1 MSVLLVCTPE
11 ESYAAPFLQNSHDE
25 VVVDTAGDFTGTADR
40 VVVTGISAEPA
51 AVRTAV
57 DQASGFAAGSVDIG
71 PLVGALSGDRAA
83 WTEALVGLS
92 LVEVSTDSGVPVAR
106 VKVDEAAGE
115 LEAAHVVGA
124 LIALPQSTVVPAVP
138 APAKPVTSAPAKA
151 TETKKKPAPQTLK
164 QRIAGIARRNR
175 KVLLALALVG
185 LVALAIG
192 GAAYAVI
199 GGYYTALVVTAILG
213 VVTASALRSEQQHR
227 RLLGG
232 DTAFQT
238 KQAQRSATHFKR
250 LARSM
255 GVIEL
260 TTVETKK
267 MLSRTEGTARVIRSD
282 LAQHFEQV
290 QATLN
295 LFQMVKVDGLLPPM
309 RGWAASPDVVG
320 VLIEELRASS
330 PKLIVECGSGVSTL
344 FLALAAKQHSPQT
357 RIVAL
362 DHDEEYAGKTR
373 ALLERHGVAEF
384 AEVRHAPLVPDVA
397 GQTWYDPQVAANLT
411 GIDLLFVD
419 GPPMTTGPLA
429 RKPALPVLWDQLS
442 PHGIIVLDDM
452 IRADEQEIAAGW
464 QSDHPELER
473 QDVRTEKGTTILRRR

>member
-1 MSVLLVCTPE
+1 MSVVLVCTPE

-25 VVVDTAGDFTGTADR
+25 VVVDTAGDFTGAADR
-40 VVVTGISAEPA
+40 VIVTGVSADPA
-51 AVRTAV
+51 ALRAAV
-57 DQASGFAAGSVDIG
+57 DRASDFSSGTVDIG
-71 PLVGALSGDRAA
+71 PLVGSLSDDRTA
-83 WTEALVGLS
+83 WTTALAGLS
-92 LVEVSTDSGVPVAR
+92 LVEISTDSGVPVAR
-106 VKVDEAAGE
+106 VSVDDTAGEVEAA
-115 LEAAHVVGA
+115 LVVGA
-124 LIALPQSTVVPAVP
+124 LIALPQSSITPAIP
-138 APAKPVTSAPAKA
+138 APAKPVTAAPPKA
-151 TETKKKPAPQTLK
+151 TEAKKKPAPKTPK
-164 QRIAGIARRNR
+164 QRVVAILRRHR
-175 KVLLALALVG
+175 TVLLVLASVG

-192 GAAYAVI
+192 AAAYALV
-199 GGYYTALVVTAILG
+199 GGYYTALVATAILG
-213 VVTASALRSEQQHR
+213 VVTLSALRSEQQHR

-238 KQAQRSATHFKR
+238 RQAQRSAMHFKR

-282 LAQHFEQV
+282 LSRHFEQV

-295 LFQMVKVDGLLPPM
+295 LFQMVQVDGLLPPM

-320 VLIEELRASS
+320 VLIDELRSAS
-330 PKLIVECGSGVSTL
+330 PRLIVECGSGVSTL
-344 FLALAAKQHSPQT
+344 FLALAARQHSPDT

-362 DHDEEYAGKTR
+362 DHDAEYAGKTR

-397 GQTWYDPQVAANLT
+397 GQSWYDPTVASDLV

-442 PHGIIVLDDM
+442 PTGVIVLDDM
-452 IRADEQEIAAGW
+452 IREDEQEIAAEW
-464 QSDHPELER
+464 QRDHPDLER

>member
-11 ESYAAPFLQNSHDE
+11 ESYAAPFLQNSQDE

-40 VVVTGISAEPA
+40 VIVTGIDAEPA
-51 AVRTAV
+51 ALRAAI
-57 DQASGFAAGSVDIG
+57 DRASDFASGIVDIG
-71 PLVGALSGDRAA
+71 PLVGTLSDDRAG
-83 WTEALVGLS
+83 WTTALAGLS
-92 LVEVSTDSGVPVAR
+92 LLEVSTDSGVPVAR
-106 VKVDEAAGE
+106 IQVDDAAGE
-115 LEAAHVVGA
+115 IEAAHIVGA
-124 LIALPQSTVVPAVP
+124 LIALPESAVIPA
-138 APAKPVTSAPAKA
+138 APATVKPVSAIPAKKSAPKKA
-151 TETKKKPAPQTLK
+151 AARQSLR
-164 QRIAGIARRNR
+164 QRITGIIRRNR
-175 KVLLALALVG
+175 KVLLVLALVA
-185 LVALAIG
+185 LVALVIG

-213 VVTASALRSEQQHR
+213 VVTMSALRSEQQHR

-267 MLSRTEGTARVIRSD
+267 MLSRTEGTARVIRTD
-282 LAQHFEQV
+282 LAHHFEQV
-290 QATLN
+290 QATIN
-295 LFQMVKVDGLLPPM
+295 LFHMVQVDGLLPPM

-320 VLIEELRASS
+320 VLLEELRASS

-362 DHDEEYAGKTR
+362 DHDAEYAGKTR
-373 ALLERHGVAEF
+373 ALLERHGVAEY

-397 GQTWYDPQVAANLT
+397 GQTWYDPQVAANLSD
-411 GIDLLFVD
+411 IDLLFVD

-442 PHGIIVLDDM
+442 SHGIIVLDDM
-452 IRADEQEIAAGW
+452 IRDDEQEIAAGW